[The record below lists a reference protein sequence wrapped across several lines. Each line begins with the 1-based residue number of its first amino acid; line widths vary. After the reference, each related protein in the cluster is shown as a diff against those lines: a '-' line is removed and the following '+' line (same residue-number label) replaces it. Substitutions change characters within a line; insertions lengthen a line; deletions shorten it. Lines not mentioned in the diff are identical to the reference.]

1 MSGGIALKRIA
12 VLTSGGDAPGMNAAV
27 RAVTRT
33 AIGLGAEVVGVQ
45 RGYQGLINGDFIE
58 LKSRSVGDI
67 LQRGG
72 TMIKTARSEEFRTI
86 EGRTKAMLMMKSY
99 QIEGLVGIGGDGT
112 YRGLAELVNLGF
124 PVIGVPGTID
134 NDIASTDYTIGFD
147 TACNTVIDAINKI
160 RDTASSH
167 DRTFV
172 IEVMG
177 MRCGD
182 IALHTGLAGGA
193 EEIIIPEIHYD
204 IDKACA
210 RIEDGVKRGKG
221 HSIIVVAEGIIDKV
235 TDSMAATHGS
245 AYYIADQIRKRT
257 GMEFRV
263 IVLGHVQ
270 RGGSPTVRDRVLATR
285 LGAKAAELLISGV
298 RDAAV
303 GIKDDVIVHYPLH
316 EALAMEKHV
325 NMDLYGLV
333 NEMSI

>member
-1 MSGGIALKRIA
+1 MRRIA

-27 RAVTRT
+27 RAVTRK
-33 AIGLGAEVVGVQ
+33 AIGLGLEVVGVQ

-58 LKSRSVGDI
+58 LKSRSVSDI

-72 TMIKTARSEEFRTI
+72 TVIKTARSEEFRTT
-86 EGRTKAMLMMKSY
+86 EGRTKAMLQMKSY

-112 YRGLAELVNLGF
+112 YRGLAKLAEMGM

-134 NDIASTDYTIGFD
+134 NDISSTDYTIGFD

-167 DRTFV
+167 ERTFV

-193 EEIIIPEIHYD
+193 EEILIPEVPYD
-204 IDKACA
+204 LDKICA
-210 RIEDGVKRGKG
+210 RVDEGVKRGKG

-235 TDSMAATHGS
+235 QDSMLATHGS
-245 AYYIADQIRKRT
+245 AYYIADQIRQRT

-263 IVLGHVQ
+263 IVLGHIQ

-285 LGAKAAELLISGV
+285 LGARAAELLVEGV
-298 RDAAV
+298 TDAAV
-303 GIKDDVIVHYPLH
+303 GVKDDIVVHFHLA
-316 EALAMEKHV
+316 EALKMEKRM
-325 NMDLYGLV
+325 NMDIYNLV
-333 NEMSI
+333 LDMSI

>member
-1 MSGGIALKRIA
+1 MRRIA

-27 RAVTRT
+27 RAVTRK
-33 AIGLGAEVVGVQ
+33 AIGLGVEVVGVQ

-58 LKSRSVGDI
+58 LKSRSVSDI

-72 TMIKTARSEEFRTI
+72 TLIKTARSEEFKTP
-86 EGRTKAMLMMKSY
+86 EGRTKAMLQMKSY

-112 YRGLAELVNLGF
+112 YRGLAKLSEMGM

-134 NDIASTDYTIGFD
+134 NDISSTDYTIGFD

-167 DRTFV
+167 ERTFV

-193 EEIIIPEIHYD
+193 EEILIPEVPYD
-204 IDKACA
+204 LDKICS
-210 RIEDGVKRGKG
+210 RVDEGVKRGKG
-221 HSIIVVAEGIIDKV
+221 HSIIGVAEGIIDKV
-235 TDSMAATHGS
+235 QDAMLATHGS
-245 AYYIADQIRKRT
+245 AYYIADQIRQRT

-263 IVLGHVQ
+263 IVLGHIQ
-270 RGGSPTVRDRVLATR
+270 RGGAPTVRDRVLATR
-285 LGAKAAELLISGV
+285 LGARAAELLVLGV
-298 RDAAV
+298 KDAAV
-303 GIKDDVIVHYPLH
+303 GVKDDIVVHFPLA
-316 EALAMEKHV
+316 EALAMEKRMS
-325 NMDLYGLV
+325 MDIYNLV
-333 NEMSI
+333 QDMSI

>member
-1 MSGGIALKRIA
+1 MRRIA

-27 RAVTRT
+27 RAVTRK
-33 AIGLGAEVVGVQ
+33 AIGLGLEVVGVQ

-58 LKSRSVGDI
+58 LKSRSVSDI

-72 TMIKTARSEEFRTI
+72 TVIKTARSEEFKTP

-112 YRGLAELVNLGF
+112 YRGLAKLAEMSM

-134 NDIASTDYTIGFD
+134 NDISSTDYTIGFD

-167 DRTFV
+167 ERTFV

-193 EEIIIPEIHYD
+193 EEILIPEVPYD
-204 IDKACA
+204 LDKICA
-210 RIEDGVKRGKG
+210 RVDEGVRRGKG

-235 TDSMAATHGS
+235 QDAMLATHGS
-245 AYYIADQIRKRT
+245 AYYIADQIRQRT

-263 IVLGHVQ
+263 IVLGHIQ
-270 RGGSPTVRDRVLATR
+270 RGGAPTVRDRVLATR
-285 LGAKAAELLISGV
+285 LGARAAELLVEGV
-298 RDAAV
+298 KDAAV
-303 GIKDDVIVHYPLH
+303 GVKDDVVVHFPLA
-316 EALAMEKHV
+316 EALTMEKRM
-325 NMDLYGLV
+325 NMDIYNLV
-333 NEMSI
+333 LDMSI